1 MASSMRLF
9 SEYWLVYAC
18 AFNKFLNSNKDNY
31 SKYNNFYCYY
41 YDWLKITDIESNKH
55 LRSKRFLDSL
65 QEYIESILDLNAPSM
80 KAMGCYYPVFSLI
93 DNFID
98 NYYLDAVFSNP
109 AIQFHQTPHEA
120 VQEKDGIRL
129 LRYHHYHY
137 SYPHGHHPESPQYKK
152 NTPLLIVYAPINRY
166 HIMDISADRSIV
178 KQFVSNAFDV
188 FLLDWG
194 DQKNNKL
201 TITDYID
208 YIDKS
213 VEEIKNI
220 TKSETISLFG
230 YSWGGVLTIIYSSLY
245 NSKIKNL
252 IVQSSHTDFDKDNSI
267 LAEWARNFPVEKF
280 VEEFKEM
287 FGHLID
293 MAFLM
298 RNPLS
303 HTADNM
309 KYTLKMQENGL
320 EFIDNLVHIS
330 SWLQNTPD
338 IPGEFFKQFII
349 DLYQKNLLIQN
360 KMNLTTNE
368 KTMTTTTIDLRK
380 ITIPVLNIVGI
391 YDDLV
396 PSASSIPL
404 NDVISSSDKKLI
416 EFPAGHVELCISS
429 SAHADLWPQVVKWLQ
444 ERS

>member
-1 MASSMRLF
+1 MS
-9 SEYWLVYAC
+9 YAC
-18 AFNKFLNSNKDNY
+18 AFDKFLNSNKHNYTDNY
-31 SKYNNFYCYY
+31 NWAHDFYYYY
-41 YDWLKITDIESNKH
+41 YDWLKITDFESNEH
-55 LRSKRFLDSL
+55 LRSKGFLGSF
-65 QEYIESILDLNAPSM
+65 QEYIEGMVDFNTSM
-80 KAMGCYYPVFSLI
+80 KAIGCYPIFSLI

-98 NYYLDAVFSNP
+98 NYHLNPIFSN
-109 AIQFHQTPHEA
+109 ASNQFHQTPHE
-120 VQEKDGIRL
+120 VIQEKDGIRL
-129 LRYHHYHY
+129 LRYHQ
-137 SYPHGHHPESPQYKK
+137 HPESPQYKK

-194 DQKNNKL
+194 NQKNNKL
-201 TITDYID
+201 TITDYISC
-208 YIDKS
+208 IDQS
-213 VEEIKNI
+213 VEKIKNI

-230 YSWGGVLTIIYSSLY
+230 YSWGGVLSIIYSSLY

-252 IVQSSHTDFDKDNSI
+252 IVQSSHADFDKDNSI
-267 LAEWARNFPVEKF
+267 IAEWARNFPVEKF

-309 KYTLKMQENGL
+309 KYTLKMQEYGL
-320 EFIDNLVHIS
+320 KFIDNLVHIS
-330 SWLQNTPD
+330 SWLHNTPD

-360 KMNLTTNE
+360 KMNLTQNE
-368 KTMTTTTIDLRK
+368 KMTKTTTTTTAIDLRK
-380 ITIPVLNIVGI
+380 ITMPILNIVGI

-404 NDVISSSDKKLI
+404 NDVISSNDKKLI
-416 EFPAGHVELCISS
+416 EFPAGHVEICISS
-429 SAHADLWPQVVKWLQ
+429 SAHADLWPQVVKWLE